1 MEKKYRAK
9 QASDSLLVG
18 SLLSISGGLQDA
30 YTYNIRDKVY
40 ANAQTGNIILLGQS
54 AAEGQWGTALRY
66 LLPVLAFVVGILLT
80 EQIHNRFKVRGIAL
94 HWRHGVLLAEVVIL
108 AVVGFLPQQLNW
120 LANVLVSL
128 ACAMQVQSFRELEG
142 NSYATTMCIGN
153 LRSGTENFYYWW
165 KTRDETKLHK
175 AKVYYVV
182 ILFFLLGATLGSVVS
197 SHLAE
202 RTVLLCCP
210 LLLLAAALMLRI
222 RDRHL
227 RFLALMTGAVEDEA
241 ILTGSAEPQ
250 AQ

>member
-18 SLLSISGGLQDA
+18 SLLSMSGGLQDV
-30 YTYNIRDKVY
+30 YTYNIRDKVF
-40 ANAQTGNIILLGQS
+40 ANAQTGNIVLLGQNI
-54 AAEGQWGTALRY
+54 AMGQWAAGLRY
-66 LLPVLAFVVGILLT
+66 LLPLTAFIAGILLT
-80 EQIHNRFKVRGIAL
+80 EQIHNRFKVRGITV
-94 HWRHGVLLAEVVIL
+94 HWRHVVLLAEVVIL

-120 LANVLVSL
+120 LANMLVSL
-128 ACAMQVQSFRELEG
+128 ACSMQVQSFRELEG

-165 KTRDETKLHK
+165 KTRDECKLHK

-182 ILFFLLGATLGSVVS
+182 ILFFLIGAALGGVACHYLG
-197 SHLAE
+197 E
-202 RTVLLCCP
+202 KTVFLCCP

-241 ILTGSAEPQ
+241 ILTGGAEPQ

>member
-94 HWRHGVLLAEVVIL
+94 HWR
-108 AVVGFLPQQLNW
+108 Q
-120 LANVLVSL
+120 
-128 ACAMQVQSFRELEG
+128 
-142 NSYATTMCIGN
+142 
-153 LRSGTENFYYWW
+153 
-165 KTRDETKLHK
+165 
-175 AKVYYVV
+175 
-182 ILFFLLGATLGSVVS
+182 
-197 SHLAE
+197 
-202 RTVLLCCP
+202 
-210 LLLLAAALMLRI
+210 
-222 RDRHL
+222 
-227 RFLALMTGAVEDEA
+227 
-241 ILTGSAEPQ
+241 
-250 AQ
+250 